1 MRTATVTAGGAD
13 ANGDE
18 DTGVQGTIGDDIPG
32 VFEFEALAGEN
43 GVRKGN
49 GNGNGRRKR
58 IVRDDDASVVVAIW
72 GDGLRAIGA
81 DLICAA

>member
-1 MRTATVTAGGAD
+1 MRTATLTAGGAD

-32 VFEFEALAGEN
+32 VFEAEGEN
-43 GVRKGN
+43 GVRK

-58 IVRDDDASVVVAIW
+58 IVRDDDASVVVTIW
-72 GDGLRAIGA
+72 GDGLRGIGA